1 MDIFSFRSTVLFAFM
16 RTSYQYCTVVF
27 KKLFSFTIAGRRAGP
42 GSVNSGH
49 GSKDPDKNLSDPE
62 YDWTVDRLN
71 RTILI
76 KCLSQFS
83 HNRKFRTRNQIPSL
97 TENLSA

>member
-1 MDIFSFRSTVLFAFM
+1 MDIFSFRSKVLFVFM
-16 RTSYQYCTVVF
+16 RIHSSIVVF

-49 GSKDPDKNLSDPE
+49 GSKDPDKSLPDPE

-76 KCLSQFS
+76 KCLSQFFS
-83 HNRKFRTRNQIPSL
+83 QPTKFRTRNQISSL